1 MKRCSQSTEVMTF
14 SAEAEGN
21 ACNQNQKFGK
31 MLEKGHRSQKSA
43 SVSFLLEIKK
53 YFKKIN
59 TTYFY
64 FPVFSKRNF

>member
-31 MLEKGHRSQKSA
+31 MLEKTVSSRTKGNKIKEDRRS
-43 SVSFLLEIKK
+43 IM
-53 YFKKIN
+53 KID
-59 TTYFY
+59 
-64 FPVFSKRNF
+64 VC